1 MKPDRAKVY
10 AESVAMTNAALPTT
24 VPVGRVAISLAA
36 APPRCAPSLLAVFAL
51 VGTYRARYGSP
62 DAWPGNPSAG
72 DNAAE
77 HGRAPQRVVHS
88 IVRGIER
95 PIPDG
100 LATPA

>member
-1 MKPDRAKVY
+1 MEPDRAKVY

-36 APPRCAPSLLAVFAL
+36 APPRCAASLLAVFAL

-72 DNAAE
+72 DNAARARKSAPTGCAL
-77 HGRAPQRVVHS
+77 HSPPNRAPDSR
-88 IVRGIER
+88 
-95 PIPDG
+95 
-100 LATPA
+100 